1 MRVASAADRR
11 HEMDLIERELAELGE
26 ECSRVVRLLRQLA
39 KRRALGRDT
48 AEAAG
53 ELGAAIIHLHVHTD
67 GLDDLLDR
75 LA

>member
-1 MRVASAADRR
+1 M
-11 HEMDLIERELAELGE
+11 ELIERELTELGE

-39 KRRALGRDT
+39 KKRALGRDT
-48 AEAAG
+48 ADTVG
-53 ELGAAIIHLHVHTD
+53 DLGAAIVHLHVHTD